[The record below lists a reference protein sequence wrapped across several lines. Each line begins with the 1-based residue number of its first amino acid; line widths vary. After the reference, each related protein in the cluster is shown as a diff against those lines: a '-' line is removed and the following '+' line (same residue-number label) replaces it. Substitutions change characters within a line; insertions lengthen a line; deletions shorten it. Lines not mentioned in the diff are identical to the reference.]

1 MSIGYVCNRDVVILD
16 RKTPITEAVHVMR
29 EHHVGNVVVVEEGA
43 KGRIP
48 VGILTD
54 RDVLLSVVARQIEVD
69 ALVADDVMSTDLLCA
84 REEEEVLDVI
94 ACMRERGVR
103 RVPVVDAEGNLV
115 GIVTLDDLIGIVA
128 QEMAGLLEVITRQQ
142 KKEKELRC

>member
-1 MSIGYVCNRDVVILD
+1 MSIGYVCNRDVVILN
-16 RKTPITEAVHVMR
+16 RKTPINEAVQVMR
-29 EHHVGNVVVVEEGA
+29 EHHVGNVVVVEEGS

-54 RDVLLSVVARQIEVD
+54 RDVLLSVVARQIEMA

-84 REEEEVLDVI
+84 REEQEVLDVI
-94 ACMRERGVR
+94 ECMREHGVR
-103 RVPVVDAEGNLV
+103 RVPVVDAEGSLV

-128 QEMAGLLEVITRQQ
+128 QEMAGLLGVITRQQ
-142 KKEKELRC
+142 KKEKELR